1 MPRTH
6 DIAVLGATA
15 AGYVAGITLS
25 KKGHDVIVLT
35 APGSAVE
42 SPLADWIPSDVFKV
56 CPALRAVRS
65 AGTDRAFRQVQFH
78 SGDLTQQAA
87 YRSRSTAGYVLRS
100 ARLLEALRSAAA
112 AGGVRRAQFQLAP
125 EVELQETA
133 VILRERPVPQA
144 GGPRLKPRRQVRAKL
159 LLIAQD
165 SPAQVVGGLGLPVR
179 SVPVGRLSACGLD
192 APVSGSGP
200 DGALHVVSYPN
211 HERLGMFFAARGIVH
226 VRVLSTVAS
235 APAGADDLGELIGRL
250 RRGGLLPAKM
260 NLTKAAAASWRPPG
274 GVALELETHLAK
286 RTLLIGTAGGF
297 ASAMTGQTLDASV
310 RSALAAA
317 EVAAEALKSRQC
329 QDTLAAYKGK
339 WRDELADRIRA
350 PGASLRMLLP
360 IVFSNKA
367 MATRCARAILYGESI

>member
-1 MPRTH
+1 MPGIH

-15 AGYVAGITLS
+15 AGYVAGTTLS
-25 KKGHDVIVLT
+25 KKGHDVIVLA

-56 CPALRAVRS
+56 CPALRAVKS

-78 SGDLTQQAA
+78 SGDLTRQAA
-87 YRSRSTAGYVLRS
+87 YHSRSTAGYVLRS
-100 ARLLEALRSAAA
+100 GRLLEALRSAAA
-112 AGGVRRAQFQLAP
+112 TAGVRRAQFKLAP

-133 VILRERPVPQA
+133 VVLRERPASQA
-144 GGPRLKPRRQVRAKL
+144 GGFRSKPRRELRARL
-159 LLIAQD
+159 LLIAQG
-165 SPAQVVGGLGLPVR
+165 SPAEVVGGLALPVR

-192 APVSGSGP
+192 APAGQSGP

-211 HERLGMFFAARGIVH
+211 RERLGMYFAARGIVH
-226 VRVLSTVAS
+226 VRVLSADPS

-250 RRGGLLPAKM
+250 RGGGLLPAQM
-260 NLTKAAAASWRPPG
+260 NLSKAAAASWRPPG

-310 RSALAAA
+310 RSALVAA
-317 EVAAEALKSRQC
+317 EVAEKALRSRQC
-329 QDTLAAYKGK
+329 QDALAEYKRK
-339 WRDELADRIRA
+339 WRDELANRIRA

-367 MATRCARAILYGESI
+367 MATRCARAILYGEAI